1 MPSWIQI
8 CNQALYRLGEPPLT
22 LLTDNTKSAIG
33 CNNCYEQA
41 RDEVLEEN
49 DWYAARVRAA
59 LAADVTAPSWGFGY
73 RYALPTNPYCLKVIE
88 IESNPGFAVEGR
100 YILCDT
106 EDGLNILYTGRIVDP
121 TGIPPLLAK
130 AISWRLA
137 LILCRAI
144 VQSSSMQEALMQE
157 YNLILKDAKQQNAMQ
172 FSVDDEDQN
181 SSETGNAEWLNA
193 GR

>member
-22 LLTDNTKSAIG
+22 LLTDNTKSAIA
-33 CNNCYEQA
+33 CNNSYEQA

-49 DWYAARVRAA
+49 DWYAARVRAS
-59 LAADVTAPSWGFGY
+59 LSADVTAPTWGWEY
-73 RYALPTNPYCLKVIE
+73 RYALPTNPYCLKVLE
-88 IESNPGFAVEGR
+88 VEDDPKYAVEGR
-100 YILCDT
+100 YLLCDT
-106 EDGLNILYTGRIVDP
+106 EDGINILYTGRIVNP

-137 LILCRAI
+137 LIVCRAI
-144 VQSSSMQEALMQE
+144 VQSSSMQEALTQE
-157 YNLILKDAKQQNAMQ
+157 YKVILQDAKQQNAMQ
-172 FSVDDEDQN
+172 YSVDDEDEN
-181 SSETGNAEWLNA
+181 SSDTGNAEWLNA

>member
-1 MPSWIQI
+1 MPSWVQI

-22 LLTDNTKSAIG
+22 LLTDNAKSAIA

-59 LAADVTAPSWGFGY
+59 LSADATAPSWGWSY
-73 RYALPTNPYCLKVIE
+73 RYALPTNPYCLKVLQVENDIE
-88 IESNPGFAVEGR
+88 YAVEGR
-100 YILCDT
+100 YLMCGEASGI
-106 EDGLNILYTGRIVDP
+106 NILYTGRIVDP

-157 YNLILKDAKQQNAMQ
+157 YKIILQDAKQQNAMQ
-172 FSVDDEDQN
+172 FSVDDEAQN
-181 SSETGNAEWLNA
+181 SSATGNAEWLNA